1 MSENDGNSQLTEL
14 QKLAIRKYIFQ
25 LVKQALI
32 YVGIIIATLTGVTW
46 YQLLETLPKR
56 VRAEASLISNNV
68 STLNDSLQI
77 TRAKYNQMVKQMD
90 SLKTRFSELTGESSL
105 NIDELV
111 EYSRKINELKQK
123 YPNFDDIFSSLAK
136 FSVKTLGDPGS
147 FSGIQCGKS
156 YSFKSSG
163 GQLLFFASGSAR
175 SDKKNQN
182 LDIGIELNG
191 NKIGNMHLHSNEPN
205 VHMALGSEFITVKDI
220 PAGDNNI
227 LELKPSNNS
236 LVDDND
242 QFKML
247 VMELPVK

>member
-1 MSENDGNSQLTEL
+1 MSENPDNNNLTDL

-25 LVKQALI
+25 LGKQALI
-32 YVGIIIATLTGVTW
+32 YLGIIIATLTGVTW

-56 VRAEASLISNNV
+56 VRAEASIISNNV
-68 STLNDSLQI
+68 TTLSDSIKI
-77 TRAKYNQMVKQMD
+77 TKVKYDQMVNQID
-90 SLKTRFSELTGESSL
+90 SLKTRLSEITGESSL
-105 NIDELV
+105 NIEELV
-111 EYSRKINELKQK
+111 EYSRKIHQLKQE
-123 YPNFDDIFSSLAK
+123 YPNFDDMF
-136 FSVKTLGDPGS
+136 KTLGQFEVQTIGDPLS
-147 FSGIQCGKS
+147 HTGIKCNQS
-156 YSFKSSG
+156 YTFKSNG

-191 NKIGNMHLHSNEPN
+191 NRIGNMHLHANEPN
-205 VHMALGSEFITVKDI
+205 IHMALGSDFITVKDI
-220 PAGDNNI
+220 PASENNI
-227 LELKPSNNS
+227 VELRPSDNS